1 VAPGDYSFV
10 PYLKEYKI
18 EPSKVSATITKG
30 QTLKVAF
37 KGTRVAYS
45 LFGRVLGFI
54 FCFW

>member
-1 VAPGDYSFV
+1 V